1 MPQHPDSIWIPAVR
15 KRGEETMHPFGS
27 HWLVRCESSATNNMI
42 KWVGIRWNKTWY
54 DVDWLYTFFSQML
67 VSGFHIHPT
76 SSEWDSVRSYP
87 HGSKHCLRSYFSPLN
102 HTPVPLPQKV
112 RLDPS
117 MGSPLGR
124 PRQVYNSLCS
134 AFEKGQ
140 KWQNILELL
149 SGSGKRSAKGQ
160 EMPRTGEENA
170 TDKRRKHYVIMS
182 GNVRYESWWSM
193 IRLV

>member
-1 MPQHPDSIWIPAVR
+1 MIWRRLAI
-15 KRGEETMHPFGS
+15 H
-27 HWLVRCESSATNNMI
+27 I
-42 KWVGIRWNKTWY
+42 
-54 DVDWLYTFFSQML
+54 FFSD
-67 VSGFHIHPT
+67 VGFRI
-76 SSEWDSVRSYP
+76 SYP
-87 HGSKHCLRSYFSPLN
+87 SDIIRMRFSSILSPWIQTLSEKLLQPLN